1 MCLPRKIAL
10 PSLLSRRLCFW
21 KEGRAKTLPL
31 LIVISITLLNYFFA
45 TRAIMP
51 KNWTRQILLTKRH
64 IFDAMLIATNT
75 TLDCPSFVKLKAPGV
90 TACGYLALFTTRPIL
105 RSNIFRA
112 ATYISFIQDLFSGAG
127 SSDFSQEGSAA
138 FSGFHTLPLPF

>member
-90 TACGYLALFTTRPIL
+90 TACGYLALFTPIPRRKPRPSGL
-105 RSNIFRA
+105 GRKARLIFPIKNA
-112 ATYISFIQDLFSGAG
+112 KLKT
-127 SSDFSQEGSAA
+127 
-138 FSGFHTLPLPF
+138 